1 MAVKQEDTTLSN
13 IFRKIEELG
22 KVYGLS
28 VGQIMSILG
37 KNLEVDVFYLT
48 NEELIGVIDNLIEKQ
63 KNQKNKQKGK

>member
-48 NEELIGVIDNLIEKQ
+48 NEDLIAEIDKLIEKQ

>member
-48 NEELIGVIDNLIEKQ
+48 NEDLIAEIDKLIEKQ
-63 KNQKNKQKGK
+63 KNQKIKQKGK

>member
-13 IFRKIEELG
+13 IFRKIEELA

-48 NEELIGVIDNLIEKQ
+48 NEDLIAEIDKLIEKQ
-63 KNQKNKQKGK
+63 KNQKIKQKGK